1 MKTNTMDKI
10 IELTAVVVYKVDNVL
25 YKTFGLVSPFR
36 KQSWAIDGKRLQQ
49 QLDYE
54 HARRDRLNDF
64 WGTNYTTKQALAL
77 HKD

>member
-1 MKTNTMDKI
+1 MKKVINFI
-10 IELTAVVVYKVDNVL
+10 AIVILKVDNTL

-36 KQSWAIDGKRLQQ
+36 KESWNIDGKRLQQ

-77 HKD
+77 QKD

>member
-1 MKTNTMDKI
+1 MKANTMDKI
-10 IELTAVVVYKVDNVL
+10 IELTAVAVYKVDNVL

-36 KQSWAIDGKRLQQ
+36 KQSWALRAKRLQR

-54 HARRDRLNDF
+54 HALRDHLNNF
-64 WGTNYTTKQALAL
+64 WGTNYTTKQVLAL

>member
-1 MKTNTMDKI
+1 MKANTMDKI

-36 KQSWAIDGKRLQQ
+36 KQSWTIDGKRLQQ

>member
-1 MKTNTMDKI
+1 MKTNTMDKV
-10 IELTAVVVYKVDNVL
+10 IELTAIVVYKVDNVL

-36 KQSWAIDGKRLQQ
+36 KQSWALRAKRLQR

-54 HARRDRLNDF
+54 HALRDHLNNF

>member
-1 MKTNTMDKI
+1 MKTMDKVI
-10 IELTAVVVYKVDNVL
+10 DFTAVVASKVDNAF

-49 QLDYE
+49 QLDWE

-77 HKD
+77 RKD